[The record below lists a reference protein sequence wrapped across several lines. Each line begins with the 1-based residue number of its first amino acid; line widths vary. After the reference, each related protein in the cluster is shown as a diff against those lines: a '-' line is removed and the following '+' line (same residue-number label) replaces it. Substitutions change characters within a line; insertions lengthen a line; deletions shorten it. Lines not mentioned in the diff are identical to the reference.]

1 MTAFIYYFVIQVV
14 KIKTKLSNNNENI
27 FDYD

>member
-1 MTAFIYYFVIQVV
+1 MTVFIYYFAIQVV
-14 KIKTKLSNNNENI
+14 QIKTKLSNNNENI

>member
-1 MTAFIYYFVIQVV
+1 MTAFIYYFAIQVV
-14 KIKTKLSNNNENI
+14 QIKTKLNNNNENI